1 MARQLGLG
9 LTGPAAYRRE
19 AFVRGPSNAHAAA
32 EIDAWPSWRGG
43 ALVLVGPEGVGKT
56 HLARIWIEAAQ
67 AVALDRD
74 RPGLAAA
81 AGRPVLVEDVDR
93 GIADEDLF
101 HLVNMAAHD
110 GGGLLLTARTA
121 PQAWP
126 AALPDLRSRLN
137 ALPVALIEEP
147 DDAVLQGALR
157 NLFRERSIRPTPE
170 VYQYLLRRMERS
182 IPWAREIVKLI
193 DEAATDQNRPISR
206 ALVRQFLENDTQ
218 NLDLS
223 GEDFDDR

>member
-1 MARQLGLG
+1 MGRQLGLG
-9 LTGPAAYRRE
+9 LTGRAAYRRE
-19 AFVRGPSNAHAAA
+19 EFVRGPSNNQAAA
-32 EIDAWPSWRGG
+32 EIDAWPGWRGG
-43 ALVLVGPEGVGKT
+43 ALVLVGPESVGKT
-56 HLARIWIEAAQ
+56 HLARIWAEAAG
-67 AVALDRD
+67 AVSLDRQAPD
-74 RPGLAAA
+74 LSAAI
-81 AGRPVLVEDVDR
+81 GRPVLVEDVDR
-93 GIADEDLF
+93 GIADETLF
-101 HLVNMAAHD
+101 HLINMAAHE
-110 GGGLLLTARTA
+110 GGGLLLTARAA

-170 VYQYLLRRMERS
+170 VYQYMLRRMERS
-182 IPWAREIVKLI
+182 IPRAREIVKLI

-206 ALVRQFLENDTQ
+206 ALVRQFLEDDTQ
-218 NLDLS
+218 NLDLF